1 MEDHAVFNKRQPAK
15 PSRTR
20 NGFAS
25 VARELCRNKVLYLM
39 AAPALILFFLFNYLP
54 LSGIVLAFKDYSIS
68 EGIWGSPW
76 VSPIFQNFEFFF
88 KSSNFI
94 RVTRNTLLLNFMFI
108 IFNTVLSVLFSIMLN
123 EMVSSKLRNF
133 AQAGML
139 LPYFISWIVVSV
151 FAFALLN
158 FDYGSINML
167 LRQLGMEPVD
177 FYNKPGL
184 WPIIMTIVYVWKN
197 VGYNS
202 VLCTATLAGI
212 APDYYEAARIDGAS
226 RIKQIWY
233 ISLPHLL
240 PTITVITL
248 LSIGKI
254 MNADFGMFYSIV
266 QENSVLYPTMDVID
280 TYVTYREDLR
290 EKYDLPEKMET
301 IEDIENY
308 LEVVTANEDILPIN
322 NIIGSVMWDNAMS
335 TKYSLDSQ
343 FGSSNFD
350 ITYVL
355 TDETVTVVP
364 LEQTDAFME
373 ASQIRRRWYEKGW
386 IPSNAMNDTETIN
399 GIDEGK
405 YACTIRWTEDA
416 YKPLTG
422 PGEKGA
428 CMLYPDSVCAQ
439 NNSLSNVIGF
449 NKNAANLERA
459 MMFLEWM
466 NASQENYDSVLYGI
480 EGTTYVLEEDE
491 NGNQSVMYPEGENA
505 QNGYLDWSGRWAFW
519 RDQWRRPGFELS
531 QELIE
536 KNREDLD
543 YENNIKSPMAGFT
556 FDTDPVKEELANRQ
570 AVMDEYGKMLQYG
583 LQEDVEAA
591 VADYIDRM
599 EVAGTDKI
607 VEELQRQVDEFLAA
621 KE

>member
-1 MEDHAVFNKRQPAK
+1 MK
-15 PSRTR
+15 PSLRKHIATALAALMLAGAMTGCG
-20 NGFAS
+20 NTPASESGTSSQAGSQSTASDQVSSGAEDASLDEVTLKIYFAGDTPAHVEEVWQNVEELSKDELNAKFDVTFVPGGDYADKMQLQFAS
-25 VARELCRNKVLYLM
+25 GDD
-39 AAPALILFFLFNYLP
+39 F
-54 LSGIVLAFKDYSIS
+54 GI
-68 EGIWGSPW
+68 
-76 VSPIFQNFEFFF
+76 
-88 KSSNFI
+88 
-94 RVTRNTLLLNFMFI
+94 
-108 IFNTVLSVLFSIMLN
+108 
-123 EMVSSKLRNF
+123 
-133 AQAGML
+133 
-139 LPYFISWIVVSV
+139 YFDANWI
-151 FAFALLN
+151 A
-158 FDYGSINML
+158 
-167 LRQLGMEPVD
+167 
-177 FYNKPGL
+177 
-184 WPIIMTIVYVWKN
+184 
-197 VGYNS
+197 
-202 VLCTATLAGI
+202 
-212 APDYYEAARIDGAS
+212 
-226 RIKQIWY
+226 
-233 ISLPHLL
+233 L
-240 PTITVITL
+240 PTML
-248 LSIGKI
+248 KNG
-254 MNADFGMFYSIV
+254 
-266 QENSVLYPTMDVID
+266 VLMDVD
-280 TYVTYREDLR
+280 SLMDQYAPNLKAYLEDEGVLEWAYVDGKLMCVPFDNPSTSRAYVTYREDLR

-322 NIIGSVMWDNAMS
+322 NIIGSVMWDNAMNAMS

-386 IPSNAMNDTETIN
+386 IPSNAMNDTETVN

-449 NKNAANLERA
+449 NKNAANPERA